1 MPWTGYGRP
10 PAASGRPNGSLD
22 SDTVTPAALADLL
35 HAVAVDVLT
44 ERGLDTAALPDE
56 VTVERPRNP
65 EHGDYATNLALR
77 SAKKAGVKPADL
89 ADWLATRLTDTSAI
103 ASAEVAGPG
112 FLNLRLAT
120 DAQAGIVADVLAH
133 GAGYGHTDALSGQTV
148 NLEFVSANPTGP
160 IHLGGTRWA
169 AVGDA
174 LGRVLEAQG
183 AAVIREYYVNDA
195 GAQIDRFAASLA
207 AAAEGRPIP
216 DDGYGGAYVAEVAA
230 RVVETEP
237 GVLDQ
242 PEPEK
247 LAAFKRLGVAV
258 MLDEMRESLDS
269 FGTHFDVWS
278 SELALHASGAVERSV
293 QKLKDDDALY
303 FADGAW
309 WLRSTDH
316 GDDKDR
322 VVIKSDGTPAYI
334 AGDIAYY
341 RDKRARGADLAIYML
356 GADHHGYIH
365 RLKAVAA
372 AFGDDPDTVEVLIG
386 QLVNLLRDGEPV
398 KMSKRAGTII
408 TLEDLVDAVGVDAA
422 RYTLTRSSVDQVLD
436 IDLDLISR
444 RTNENPVFY
453 VQYAH
458 ARLSA
463 LARNAADLGVSSAD
477 PDLGLLSH
485 PREGDLIR
493 TLGEFPRVLSSAA
506 ALREPHR
513 VARFLEELAGTYHR
527 FYDTCRVLPQ
537 GDEEAGPLHTARL
550 ALCDATRTVL
560 ASGLGL
566 LGVSAP
572 ERM

>member
-1 MPWTGYGRP
+1 M
-10 PAASGRPNGSLD
+10 
-22 SDTVTPAALADLL
+22 TPAALADLL

-44 ERGLDTAALPDE
+44 ERGLDTAVLPDT

-77 SAKKAGVKPADL
+77 SAKKAGVAPAEL
-89 ADWLATRLTDTSAI
+89 AGWLATRLEDTDAI
-103 ASAEVAGPG
+103 ATAEVAGPG
-112 FLNLRLAT
+112 FLNLRLAA
-120 DAQAGIVADVLAH
+120 DAQAGIVDAVLT
-133 GAGYGHTDALSGQTV
+133 AGEAYGHTDALTGQAI

-174 LGRVLEAQG
+174 LGRVLASQG
-183 AAVIREYYVNDA
+183 AAVTREYYVNDA
-195 GAQIDRFAASLA
+195 GAQIDRFAESLL
-207 AAAEGRPIP
+207 AAAEGRPVP
-216 DDGYGGAYVAEVAA
+216 ENGYGGAYVAEVAQKVLKA
-230 RVVETEP
+230 SG
-237 GVLDQ
+237 GVGDSSTAGLLDQ
-242 PEPEK
+242 PEDEK
-247 LAAFKRLGVAV
+247 LAAFKRLGVEA
-258 MLDEMRESLDS
+258 MLEEMRASLES

-278 SELALHASGAVERSV
+278 SEQALHSSGAVERSV
-293 QKLKDDDALY
+293 QQLKDENALY

-309 WLRSTDH
+309 WLRSSDH

-322 VVIKSDGTPAYI
+322 VVIKSDGRPAYI

-372 AFGDDPDTVEVLIG
+372 AFGDDPARVEVLIG
-386 QLVNLLRDGEPV
+386 QLVSLVRDGQPV

-422 RYTLTRSSVDQVLD
+422 RYTLARSSVDQVLE
-436 IDLDLISR
+436 IDLDLISS

-458 ARLSA
+458 ARLAS
-463 LARNAADLGVSSAD
+463 LARNAADLGVSAEN
-477 PDLGLLSH
+477 PDLALLTH

-513 VARFLEELAGTYHR
+513 VARYLEELAGAYHR

-537 GDEEAGPLHTARL
+537 GDEEPSAIHTARL
-550 ALCDATRTVL
+550 ALCSAARQVL
-560 ASGLGL
+560 ANGLGL

>member
-1 MPWTGYGRP
+1 
-10 PAASGRPNGSLD
+10 
-22 SDTVTPAALADLL
+22 VTPAALADLL

-44 ERGLDTAALPDE
+44 ERGLDTSSLPDE

-65 EHGDYATNLALR
+65 EHGDYATNLAMR

-89 ADWLATRLTDTSAI
+89 AGWLATALETTPSIRT
-103 ASAEVAGPG
+103 AEVAGPG
-112 FLNLRLAT
+112 FLNLRLAA
-120 DAQAGIVADVLAH
+120 DAQAGIVTEILEKGTA
-133 GAGYGHTDALSGQTV
+133 YGHADAFTGLSV

-183 AAVIREYYVNDA
+183 AAVTREYYVNDA
-195 GAQIDRFAASLA
+195 GAQIDRFAESLI
-207 AAAEGRPIP
+207 AAAEGRPVP
-216 DDGYGGAYVAEVAA
+216 ENGYGGAYVAEVAGK
-230 RVVETEP
+230 VVETEP
-237 GVLDQ
+237 GLLDQ
-242 PEPEK
+242 PEAEK
-247 LAAFKRLGVAV
+247 FAAFKRIGVEV
-258 MLDEMRESLDS
+258 MLDEMRTSLES

-278 SELALHASGAVERSV
+278 SEQALHSSGAVESSV

-303 FADGAW
+303 FAEGAW

-322 VVIKSDGTPAYI
+322 VVIKSDGRPAYI

-372 AFGDDPDTVEVLIG
+372 AFGDSPDTVEVLIG
-386 QLVNLLRDGEPV
+386 QLVNLIRDGEPV

-463 LARNAADLGVSSAD
+463 LARGGADLGVSAAD
-477 PDLGLLSH
+477 PDLALLTE

-493 TLGEFPRVLSSAA
+493 TLGEYPRVLTSAA
-506 ALREPHR
+506 QLREPHR
-513 VARFLEELAGTYHR
+513 VARYLEDLAGTYHR

-537 GDEEAGPLHTARL
+537 GDEAPGPLHTARL

>member
-1 MPWTGYGRP
+1 M
-10 PAASGRPNGSLD
+10 AD
-22 SDTVTPAALADLL
+22 VTPAALADLL

-65 EHGDYATNLALR
+65 EHGDYATNLAMR

-89 ADWLATRLTDTSAI
+89 AGWLAERLEKTDGVA
-103 ASAEVAGPG
+103 AAEVAGPG
-112 FLNLRLAT
+112 FLNLRLAA
-120 DAQAGIVADVLAH
+120 DAQAGIVAEILER
-133 GAGYGHTDALSGQTV
+133 GAGYGHGDALTGQAI

-183 AAVIREYYVNDA
+183 AAVTREYYVNDA
-195 GAQIDRFAASLA
+195 GAQIDRFAESLIA
-207 AAAEGRPIP
+207 AAQGRPVP
-216 DDGYGGAYVAEVAA
+216 ENGYGGAYVAEVAA
-230 RVVETEP
+230 KVVETEP

-242 PEPEK
+242 PEDQQ
-247 LAAFKRLGVAV
+247 LQAFKRLGVAV
-258 MLDEMRESLDS
+258 MLDEMRTSLES

-278 SELALHASGAVERSV
+278 SELALHASGAVEDSV

-309 WLRSTDH
+309 WLRSTEH

-322 VVIKSDGTPAYI
+322 VVIKSDGRPAYI

-372 AFGDDPDTVEVLIG
+372 AFGDDPATVEVLIG

-463 LARNAADLGVSSAD
+463 LARNAADLGVSREN
-477 PDLGLLSH
+477 PDLALLVE

-493 TLGEFPRVLSSAA
+493 TLGEFPRVLASAA

-513 VARFLEELAGTYHR
+513 VARFLEELAGAYHR

-537 GDEEAGPLHTARL
+537 GDEEPGPLHTARL
-550 ALCDATRTVL
+550 ALCEAARTVL